1 MKPALANAKASS
13 SNDRSPHED
22 MELSLRIKAKTGK
35 RIIFNSSISVII
47 PCYSMDRFNDILE
60 LVDSIQSQTYPNV
73 EAIFVSDSIE
83 LYNKL
88 SAYLMKKG
96 QARIL
101 VLLNKGDRG
110 AASARNVGIKHAKGD
125 IVAFTDDDV
134 VLFPDWAEEMV
145 KTFVGNNSIIGVT
158 GPAFPLWEDESMD
171 WFPEEFFW
179 IISCISWANWS
190 HMGEVRNV
198 TLNNLA
204 FRREAFNLSGLFQ
217 GALGIRGDF
226 RACWNILGSEENELA
241 SRVKRITGKRIVY
254 NAKVK
259 VRHRV
264 PENRL
269 TLDYVAKRSYHVGRN
284 RAMLKKLYPE
294 EHKGIILSDVEYAL
308 LRRIFGTLFVDICRL
323 LFSEPLRAWRKL
335 KVTIVSLFFSAL
347 GYCYQELKPINA
359 KIMTPD
365 QL

>member
-1 MKPALANAKASS
+1 MPASADAKASS
-13 SNDRSPHED
+13 SNDRFPRED
-22 MELSLRIKAKTGK
+22 IELSLRIKAKTGK
-35 RIIFNSSISVII
+35 RIVFNPSISVII
-47 PCYSMDRFNDILE
+47 PCYSVDRFNDILE

-73 EAIFVSDSIE
+73 EVIFVSDSLE

-88 SAYLMKKG
+88 STYLIKKG
-96 QARIL
+96 YAGIL
-101 VLLNKGDRG
+101 LLLNEGERG

-125 IVAFTDDDV
+125 ILAFVDDDV

-145 KTFVGNNSIIGVT
+145 KTFVGDNSIIGVT
-158 GPAFPLWEDESMD
+158 GSAFPLWEDELMD

-179 IISCISWANWS
+179 IISCTSWANWS

-204 FRREAFNLSGLFQ
+204 FRREAFNLCGLFR
-217 GALGIRGDF
+217 GTLGIRGDF

-241 SRVKRITGKRIVY
+241 LRVKRITGKRIIY
-254 NAKVK
+254 NVKVR

-264 PENRL
+264 PKNRL

-284 RAMLKKLYPE
+284 RVMLKKLYPE
-294 EHKGIILSDVEYAL
+294 ERKGIILSDVEYAL
-308 LRRIFGTLFVDICRL
+308 LRRIFGTLFVDIFRL

-347 GYCYQELKPINA
+347 GYCYQGLKPIDA
-359 KIMTPD
+359 KIMTPN